1 MAKVCKSDGQGTF
14 AGTRGNG
21 ELAPKAAVDPTA
33 IDKAGT
39 G

>member
-21 ELAPKAAVDPTA
+21 EVAPKAADQLWKNLLSSAT
-33 IDKAGT
+33 
-39 G
+39 